1 MNKVSKAIRLTKIA
15 ISDAFDPKS
24 VFGVNKVRAVIY
36 GFLGY
41 LENINKSRV
50 VIKVFTSIKSG
61 ITLCEIFY
69 FYFIH
74 NKVI

>member
-24 VFGVNKVRAVIY
+24 VFGVNKVRAVMY

-41 LENINKSRV
+41 LKISTNPGLSLK
-50 VIKVFTSIKSG
+50 F
-61 ITLCEIFY
+61 L
-69 FYFIH
+69 H
-74 NKVI
+74 Q